1 MSMILTAAAIV
12 ATTGLLLGLAV
23 LAALF
28 LRATAGAAGLR
39 GRIQR
44 LFCLPEKMRARAANH
59 YYHAY
64 WRPR

>member
-1 MSMILTAAAIV
+1 MSMILTTVAIV
-12 ATTGLLLGLAV
+12 AGLGLLLGLAV
-23 LAALF
+23 LAASL

-44 LFCLPEKMRARAANH
+44 LFRLPEKTRARAANH

-64 WRPR
+64 WRTR